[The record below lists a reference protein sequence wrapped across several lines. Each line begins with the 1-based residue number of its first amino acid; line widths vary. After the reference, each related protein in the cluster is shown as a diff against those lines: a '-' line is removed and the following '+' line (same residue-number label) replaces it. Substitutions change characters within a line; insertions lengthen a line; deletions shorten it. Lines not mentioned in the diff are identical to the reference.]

1 MSDGSSHTAK
11 LRERLTTGT
20 EDKLGKALAD
30 LIENPLV
37 TGTIGR
43 AFDARERA
51 AQAQELALSAL
62 NIPTAADIERLTRR
76 LRSVSQ
82 RLEGIE
88 DGVHRI
94 NRALTDGSVER
105 RLVAMEEQLKTLSS
119 KLAAT
124 GKAPATSKASAATGK
139 APATSKASAATS
151 KAPATSN
158 VSAATSKASAAPVKG
173 KTSGA
178 TSSVAAMKGKA
189 SGTTRKAAG
198 AGKAPTTRKAAVA
211 APKRPV
217 RAPSKKKG
225 N

>member
-1 MSDGSSHTAK
+1 MSDGNRAAAG

-20 EDKLGKALAD
+20 EDKLGRALAD
-30 LIENPLV
+30 LLENPLI

-94 NRALTDGSVER
+94 NRALTEGSVER
-105 RLVAMEEQLKTLSS
+105 RLAAMEEQLKALSS
-119 KLAAT
+119 KLS
-124 GKAPATSKASAATGK
+124 ATSKPSAEATLAATDAPARTRSAATDASTRTRTAATD
-139 APATSKASAATS
+139 APARTRTASTDASTRRRA
-151 KAPATSN
+151 
-158 VSAATSKASAAPVKG
+158 ASAAPK
-173 KTSGA
+173 KL
-178 TSSVAAMKGKA
+178 
-189 SGTTRKAAG
+189 
-198 AGKAPTTRKAAVA
+198 APKRA
-211 APKRPV
+211 APKRAA
-217 RAPSKKKG
+217 RAKKSA
-225 N
+225 

>member
-1 MSDGSSHTAK
+1 MSDGSSHTAN

-20 EDKLGKALAD
+20 EDKLGRALAD
-30 LIENPLV
+30 LLENPLV

-94 NRALTDGSVER
+94 NRALTEGSVER
-105 RLVAMEEQLKTLSS
+105 RLAAMEEQLKALSG
-119 KLAAT
+119 KLS
-124 GKAPATSKASAATGK
+124 ATSRPAAKTTPARARRADPEAKTSTAKASAT
-139 APATSKASAATS
+139 
-151 KAPATSN
+151 
-158 VSAATSKASAAPVKG
+158 
-173 KTSGA
+173 
-178 TSSVAAMKGKA
+178 
-189 SGTTRKAAG
+189 KAA
-198 AGKAPTTRKAAVA
+198 AAKKA
-211 APKRPV
+211 APKRAV
-217 RAPSKKKG
+217 RAKKSA
-225 N
+225 

>member
-1 MSDGSSHTAK
+1 MSDGSTHTAK
-11 LRERLTTGT
+11 LRERLTSGT

-30 LIENPLV
+30 LLDNPLI

-94 NRALTDGSVER
+94 NRALTDGGVER
-105 RLVAMEEQLKTLSS
+105 RLSAVEEQLKTLSN
-119 KLAAT
+119 KLS
-124 GKAPATSKASAATGK
+124 GQAPGQPT
-139 APATSKASAATS
+139 P
-151 KAPATSN
+151 
-158 VSAATSKASAAPVKG
+158 KG
-173 KTSGA
+173 
-178 TSSVAAMKGKA
+178 
-189 SGTTRKAAG
+189 
-198 AGKAPTTRKAAVA
+198 P
-211 APKRPV
+211 APKRAA
-217 RAPSKKKG
+217 RAPKRAARASRVKKSA
-225 N
+225 

>member
-20 EDKLGKALAD
+20 EDKLGRALVD
-30 LIENPLV
+30 LLDNPLV

-51 AQAQELALSAL
+51 TQAQELALSAL

-94 NRALTDGSVER
+94 NRALSEGSVER
-105 RLVAMEEQLKTLSS
+105 RLAAMEEQLKLLSA
-119 KLAAT
+119 KLSGEAPKKSSPKRAT
-124 GKAPATSKASAATGK
+124 TKRPAPQRATPKRSAPNRATPKGSSPKRATSKS
-139 APATSKASAATS
+139 P
-151 KAPATSN
+151 
-158 VSAATSKASAAPVKG
+158 
-173 KTSGA
+173 
-178 TSSVAAMKGKA
+178 
-189 SGTTRKAAG
+189 AG
-198 AGKAPTTRKAAVA
+198 AART
-211 APKRPV
+211 
-217 RAPSKKKG
+217 KKTA
-225 N
+225 

>member
-124 GKAPATSKASAATGK
+124 GKAPATSKASAATSK
-139 APATSKASAATS
+139 APATSRASAATS
-151 KAPATSN
+151 KAPATS
-158 VSAATSKASAAPVKG
+158 KASAAPAKG
-173 KTSGA
+173 KASGA
-178 TSSVAAMKGKA
+178 TGSVAAMKGKA

-198 AGKAPTTRKAAVA
+198 TGKAPTTRKAAAA
-211 APKRPV
+211 APKPPI
-217 RAPSKKKG
+217 RASSKKKG
-225 N
+225 S

>member
-11 LRERLTTGT
+11 LRERLTSGT

-30 LIENPLV
+30 LIENPLI

-105 RLVAMEEQLKTLSS
+105 RLASMEEQLKTLSG
-119 KLAAT
+119 KL
-124 GKAPATSKASAATGK
+124 
-139 APATSKASAATS
+139 
-151 KAPATSN
+151 
-158 VSAATSKASAAPVKG
+158 
-173 KTSGA
+173 
-178 TSSVAAMKGKA
+178 
-189 SGTTRKAAG
+189 AG
-198 AGKAPTTRKAAVA
+198 AGKAPATGKSAGTGKAPAARKASTAGKASA
-211 APKRPV
+211 ARNAPAARKASATASKRAGT
-217 RAPSKKKG
+217 RASRAKKPS
-225 N
+225 

>member
-20 EDKLGKALAD
+20 EDKLGRALAD
-30 LIENPLV
+30 LLDNPLV

-94 NRALTDGSVER
+94 NRALTEGSVER
-105 RLVAMEEQLKTLSS
+105 RLAAMEEQLKLLSA
-119 KLAAT
+119 KLAGDT
-124 GKAPATSKASAATGK
+124 PKKPASEGPKSK
-139 APATSKASAATS
+139 
-151 KAPATSN
+151 
-158 VSAATSKASAAPVKG
+158 
-173 KTSGA
+173 
-178 TSSVAAMKGKA
+178 
-189 SGTTRKAAG
+189 
-198 AGKAPTTRKAAVA
+198 
-211 APKRPV
+211 
-217 RAPSKKKG
+217 RAPSTPLRAKPASSTPSRAKRASSTPSRPKRTSAKAPRTKQVAPRKTARASKATKRA
-225 N
+225 

>member
-1 MSDGSSHTAK
+1 MSDGGSHTAK

-30 LIENPLV
+30 LLENPLI
-37 TGTIGR
+37 TGTIGK

-94 NRALTDGSVER
+94 NRALTDGTVER
-105 RLVAMEEQLKTLSS
+105 RLAAMEEQLKTLSG
-119 KLAAT
+119 KLS
-124 GKAPATSKASAATGK
+124 GEAPKK
-139 APATSKASAATS
+139 P
-151 KAPATSN
+151 
-158 VSAATSKASAAPVKG
+158 
-173 KTSGA
+173 
-178 TSSVAAMKGKA
+178 
-189 SGTTRKAAG
+189 
-198 AGKAPTTRKAAVA
+198 
-211 APKRPV
+211 APKRPAPKRPAPKRPASKRPARV
-217 RAPSKKKG
+217 PRAKKSA
-225 N
+225 